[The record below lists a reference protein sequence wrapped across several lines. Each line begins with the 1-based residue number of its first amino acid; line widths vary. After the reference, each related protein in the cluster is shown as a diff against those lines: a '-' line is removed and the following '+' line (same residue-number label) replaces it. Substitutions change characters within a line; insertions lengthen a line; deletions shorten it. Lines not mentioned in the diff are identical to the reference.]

1 MTNLSHLLHVEFCK
15 DFEKET
21 EEIEPNLDPSKSLVE
36 DAVAMNMFRLEA
48 RLAGVREFVTRLQGV
63 MEKVDKELWPE
74 ESLQADLESVM
85 ARLDE
90 LPG

>member
-21 EEIEPNLDPSKSLVE
+21 EEIEPNLDPSKSPVG

-48 RLAGVREFVTRLQGV
+48 RLAGVREYVARLRGA

-74 ESLQADLESVM
+74 DSLQADLESM
-85 ARLDE
+85 ITRLDE